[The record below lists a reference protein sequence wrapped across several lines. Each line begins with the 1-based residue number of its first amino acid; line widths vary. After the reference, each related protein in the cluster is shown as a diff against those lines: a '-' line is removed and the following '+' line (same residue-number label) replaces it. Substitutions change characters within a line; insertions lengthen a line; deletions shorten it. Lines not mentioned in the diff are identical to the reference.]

1 MWSMATGVSWQAE
14 HAAAMGDFTSVVPC
28 AWQGAATLQV
38 ATVPVQ
44 GCAVVQ
50 VQVVPA
56 AQAVVTAPIFCEKAT
71 GTLLTVYGALTSTLH
86 GFAALQMQG
95 EAGVQIVAPWVPLIP
110 SGSDAFTEEVAK
122 PNP

>member
-50 VQVVPA
+50 AQVVPA